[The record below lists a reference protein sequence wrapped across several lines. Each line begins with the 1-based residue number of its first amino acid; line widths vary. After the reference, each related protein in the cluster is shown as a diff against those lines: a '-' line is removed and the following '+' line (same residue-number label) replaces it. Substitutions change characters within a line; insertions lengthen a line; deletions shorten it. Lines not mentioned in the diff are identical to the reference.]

1 MSVTVKNRRLK
12 MSPGGV
18 ITLPVSARKA
28 LAMEKGAG
36 SRVGVE
42 VERGAVV
49 ITRRPDE
56 EKTWRVSARGQ
67 LELGGEAKA
76 LLATTPTRHYWLETE
91 DDARTVRLY
100 PFGNE
105 KL

>member
-1 MSVTVKNRRLK
+1 MSVKLRNRSLK
-12 MSPGGV
+12 MSPRGV
-18 ITLPVSARKA
+18 ITLPPSARKA

-42 VERGAVV
+42 VEGGAVV
-49 ITRRPDE
+49 ITRRDD

-76 LLATTPTRHYWLETE
+76 LLATTPTRNYWLEA
-91 DDARTVRLY
+91 DDEARTVRLH
-100 PFGNE
+100 PFGDE

>member
-1 MSVTVKNRRLK
+1 MSVTLKNRSLK
-12 MSPGGV
+12 MSPRGV
-18 ITLPVSARKA
+18 ITLPPSARKA
-28 LAMEKGAG
+28 LGMEKGAG

-49 ITRRPDE
+49 LTRRPDD

-67 LELGGEAKA
+67 LELGGDAKA
-76 LLATTPTRHYWLETE
+76 LLGTTPTRNYWLEAD

-100 PFGNE
+100 PFGDE